1 MKKISMRCVVELEP
15 RAWRRSTKWAA
26 ETAREEIRMVGNA
39 LFAAIMDERQ
49 RRMRIII
56 SLKRR
61 RP

>member
-1 MKKISMRCVVELEP
+1 
-15 RAWRRSTKWAA
+15 
-26 ETAREEIRMVGNA
+26 MVGNA